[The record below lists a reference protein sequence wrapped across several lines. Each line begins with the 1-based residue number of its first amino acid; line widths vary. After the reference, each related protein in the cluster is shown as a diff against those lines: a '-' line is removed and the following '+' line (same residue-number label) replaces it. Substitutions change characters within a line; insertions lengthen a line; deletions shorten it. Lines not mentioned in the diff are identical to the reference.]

1 MKRGEIY
8 YANLDPVQGSE
19 QGGMRPVVII
29 QNDLGNKFS
38 PTVIVLPLTSR
49 MGKTPLR
56 THVPVMPPMG
66 GLQKPSVILCEQ
78 VRTLEKSRLKR
89 YVGML
94 RGDKM
99 TQVERALLIALGGVS
114 QKEAIDKA
122 AYPLYN
128 EEREPYHSENGRNE
142 HDGHAERDQA
152 GASD

>member
-8 YANLDPVQGSE
+8 FANLDPVQGSE
-19 QGGMRPVVII
+19 QGGMRPVLII

-56 THVPVMPPMG
+56 THVPVLPPMG

-78 VRTLEKSRLKR
+78 VRTLEKSRLRR
-89 YVGML
+89 YMGML

-99 TQVERALLIALGGVS
+99 QQVERALSVALGGM
-114 QKEAIDKA
+114 EIAGEIDKA
-122 AYPLYN
+122 DKETYN
-128 EEREPYHSENGRNE
+128 MEEKDDPVRDET
-142 HDGHAERDQA
+142 DG
-152 GASD
+152 

>member
-19 QGGMRPVVII
+19 QGGMRPVLII

-49 MGKTPLR
+49 TGKTPLR
-56 THVPVMPPMG
+56 THVPVLPPMG

-94 RGDKM
+94 HRDKM
-99 TQVERALLIALGGVS
+99 LQVERALLVALGGAVS
-114 QKEAIDKA
+114 EGKIDKA
-122 AYPLYN
+122 
-128 EEREPYHSENGRNE
+128 EKEPYNTNDTLPPQQDEK
-142 HDGHAERDQA
+142 DD
-152 GASD
+152 